1 VQLVTVPEQLPNVL
15 DRAIR
20 IALAERAPTAV
31 IIPSDGQEMKYS
43 APTQAFKT
51 VPSSLGAQWPTTTP
65 AGGGIRAAAA
75 LLNAGTKVAL
85 PVGSWAATSS
95 PTISAA

>member
-1 VQLVTVPEQLPNVL
+1 
-15 DRAIR
+15 
-20 IALAERAPTAV
+20 
-31 IIPSDGQEMKYS
+31 MKYS

-85 PVGSWAATSS
+85 PVGSWAGTSS